1 MTTKLIIGH
10 LYPDLLDLY
19 SDRGNVMILEKRA
32 RWRGI
37 DADVIRVDAG
47 DDVDLRDCDLV
58 VMGGGMDREQS
69 LVARDLQRRRTNFE
83 QATAEGTVV
92 LAICG
97 GYQLLGEY
105 FETGAG
111 ERIPGIGLLDVYTV
125 AGERRMVG
133 NVMAECI
140 LDGRTETIFGYE
152 NHSGRTYL
160 REGTEPWMRVVR
172 GEGNNGRD
180 GTEGARKGRVFG
192 TYLHGPLLAKNPRLA
207 DRLLGLALERR
218 GAEKLRALAD
228 RWEEAAR
235 EHLARRLAE
244 LEGME
249 SPHVG
254 TGGAKK

>member
-1 MTTKLIIGH
+1 MKLTIGH

-37 DADVIRVDAG
+37 EVEVVRVDAG
-47 DDVDLRDCDLV
+47 DATDVRGCDLLM
-58 VMGGGMDREQS
+58 MGGGMDREQS
-69 LVARDLQRRRTNFE
+69 LVARDLQHRRLNVE
-83 QATAEGTVV
+83 QAVAEGTVV

-105 FETGAG
+105 FETGSG
-111 ERIPGIGLLDVYTV
+111 ERIPGIGLLDAYTV

-133 NVMAECI
+133 NVMAECP
-140 LDGRTETIFGYE
+140 LDGPMETIFGYE

-160 REGTEPWMRVVR
+160 REGTDPWMRVVR
-172 GEGNNGRD
+172 GGGNNGSD

-207 DRLLGLALERR
+207 DWLLGLALERK
-218 GAEKLRALAD
+218 GTGGGFKSLVD

-235 EHLARRLAE
+235 EHLVRRLAE
-244 LEGME
+244 LDGME

-254 TGGAKK
+254 TGGTKK